1 MSVFTLSRR
10 LSSTKY
16 LLLSNKSNLGVIYN
30 QRCNLSSEIPSF
42 IVPIFNYASNSL
54 ITQSIQTGIDGKLR
68 LIFNFYYFSNSIYWF
83 SSSNSVCHYGSNHS
97 FINSTSAFL
106 FRKSFC

>member
-1 MSVFTLSRR
+1 MSVFTLGRR

-16 LLLSNKSNLGVIYN
+16 LLLSNKSNLDVIYN

-42 IVPIFNYASNSL
+42 IVPVFNYASNSL
-54 ITQSIQTGIDGKLR
+54 ITQSIQTGIDSKLG
-68 LIFNFYYFSNSIYWF
+68 IFNFYYFSNSIYWF
-83 SSSNSVCHYGSNHS
+83 SSSNSVCHYGTNHS
-97 FINSTSAFL
+97 FINSASAFL